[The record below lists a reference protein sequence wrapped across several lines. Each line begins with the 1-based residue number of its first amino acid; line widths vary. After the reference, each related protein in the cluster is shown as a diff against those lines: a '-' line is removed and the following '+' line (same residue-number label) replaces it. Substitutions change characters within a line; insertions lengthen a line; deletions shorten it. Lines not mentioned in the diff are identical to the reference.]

1 MRLSTV
7 KGAVVGGSLVYL
19 LDPLRGA
26 ERRAMLRHRVVALF
40 DSLQGRTVNAGP
52 FAVGNRVLGRITIR
66 LGRRKVEI
74 HPQGPGLWEY
84 PMTTVHIDVDDEY
97 AMPGSDVTV
106 ERRVGSPHPRTNRP
120 QHETPTGRPSHVSGP
135 D

>member
-26 ERRAMLRHRVVALF
+26 ERRAMVRHRMMGLF
-40 DSLQGRTVNAGP
+40 DSLRGRTVTARP
-52 FAVGNRVLGRITIR
+52 FAAGNRVLGRITIR

-74 HPQGPGLWEY
+74 HPQTPGLWEY

-97 AMPGSDVTV
+97 AMPGSDVDV

-120 QHETPTGRPSHVSGP
+120 PHETPTGRPNHVNRP